1 MYKVYLLDDE
11 PFILEGLKYIV
22 DWEDYGFEIV
32 GSANNGEDGLKEIL
46 SMDIDLVLTDI
57 MMPKMTGLELIDNLI
72 KLNYHTNFIVLSAF
86 QEFEYAK
93 KAISMGAEN
102 YILKPIDSEEL
113 EKSII
118 NIKKKLKENESRSKD
133 KEVVDNSLLL
143 KIITEKDYEN
153 INYLKE
159 KLKYND
165 EYRVGIIELKD
176 KEKDINKVLKEIP
189 DINKY
194 IYCIE
199 NKSKAVFII
208 DGKFNDEYIE
218 GLTNIKN
225 QITDL
230 ICDIVYISLGQ
241 VIKDLKDINTSYE
254 SAKDISEYK
263 IIYPN
268 ISWIKEYK
276 EKNNEIIQLDMDF
289 EELKTLLI
297 NKDFNKASLYIDS
310 KFNQLKKDDLNP
322 KKIKSKALE
331 VFLNVYN
338 YINEL
343 KLMNNLSIYLE
354 NAVSKNTIDEI
365 QLELINMIKFMQTK
379 LENTQESI
387 SPVIIKLLDH
397 IDQNYQK
404 DLNLKEI
411 SDRLNI
417 NSIYLG
423 QLFQKEIGILFS
435 DYINNFRINKAKDL
449 LANTS
454 LKASEIG
461 ELIGYS
467 NKNYFYRRFKSIVGI
482 TPSEWRKLNI

>member
-11 PFILEGLKYIV
+11 PFILEGLRYIV
-22 DWEDYGFEIV
+22 DWQDYGFEIV
-32 GSANNGEDGLKEIL
+32 GYSNNGEYGLKEIL
-46 SMDIDLVLTDI
+46 SMDIDLVITDI
-57 MMPKMTGLELIDNLI
+57 MMPKMTGLELIENLI
-72 KLNYHTNFIVLSAF
+72 KSNYQTNFIVLSAF

-93 KAISMGAEN
+93 KAISMGAQN
-102 YILKPIDSEEL
+102 YILKPIDIEEL

-118 NIKKKLKENESRSKD
+118 SIKSKLKEKENRNKD
-133 KEVVDNSLLL
+133 KEVVNNSVLL

-153 INYLKE
+153 IDYIKE

-165 EYRVGIIELKD
+165 EYRVGIIELKNKD
-176 KEKDINKVLKEIP
+176 KDIHKVLKAIP
-189 DINKY
+189 DMKKY
-194 IYCIE
+194 LYCIE

-218 GLTNIKN
+218 ELTNIKN
-225 QITDL
+225 QIIDL
-230 ICDIVYISLGQ
+230 INDIVYISLGQ
-241 VIKDLKDINTSYE
+241 VIKDLEYINTSYE

-276 EKNNEIIQLDMDF
+276 EKNNKNIDIDVDF
-289 EELKTLLI
+289 EDLKSLLI
-297 NKDFNKASLYIDS
+297 NKDFANASLYIES
-310 KFNQLKKDDLNP
+310 KFNKLKEDDLNP
-322 KKIKSKALE
+322 KKIKAKALE

-338 YINEL
+338 YINES
-343 KLMNNLSIYLE
+343 KLMKNLSIYLE
-354 NAVSKNTIDEI
+354 NAINTNTIDEI

-397 IDQNYQK
+397 IEKNYQK

-411 SDRLNI
+411 SDSLNI

-449 LANTS
+449 LSNTS

-461 ELIGYS
+461 ELVGYS
-467 NKNYFYRRFKSIVGI
+467 NKNYFYRKFKSIVGI
-482 TPSEWRKLNI
+482 TPSEWRKLNL

>member
-11 PFILEGLKYIV
+11 AFILEGLKYII
-22 DWEDYGFEIV
+22 DWQDYGFEIV
-32 GSANNGEDGLKEIL
+32 GFANNGEDGLKEIL
-46 SMDIDLVLTDI
+46 SMDIDLVITDI
-57 MMPKMTGLELIDNLI
+57 MMPKMTGLELIENLI
-72 KLNYHTNFIVLSAF
+72 NSNYQTNFIVLSAF

-93 KAISMGAEN
+93 KAISIGAQN
-102 YILKPIDSEEL
+102 YILKPIDTEEL

-118 NIKKKLKENESRSKD
+118 SIKSRLKEKENRNKD
-133 KEVVDNSLLL
+133 KEVVNNSVLL

-153 INYLKE
+153 INYIKE
-159 KLKYND
+159 KLKYNG
-165 EYRVGIIELKD
+165 EYRVGIIELKNKD
-176 KEKDINKVLKEIP
+176 KDIHKVLKEIP
-189 DINKY
+189 NMKKY
-194 IYCIE
+194 LYCIE

-208 DGKFNDEYIE
+208 VGEFNAEYIE
-218 GLTNIKN
+218 ELTNIKN

-230 ICDIVYISLGQ
+230 IDDIVYISLGQ
-241 VIKDLKDINTSYE
+241 VIKDLEDINTSYE
-254 SAKDISEYK
+254 SSKEISEYK

-276 EKNNEIIQLDMDF
+276 EKDNEKIDIDIEFKD
-289 EELKTLLI
+289 LKSLLI
-297 NKDFNKASLYIDS
+297 NKDFVNASLYIES
-310 KFNQLKKDDLNP
+310 KFNKLKEGDLNP
-322 KKIKSKALE
+322 KKIKAKALE

-338 YINEL
+338 YINES
-343 KLMNNLSIYLE
+343 KLMKNLSIYLE
-354 NAVSKNTIDEI
+354 NAINKNTIDEI

-397 IDQNYQK
+397 IEKNYQK

-411 SDRLNI
+411 SDILNI
-417 NSIYLG
+417 NPIYLG

-461 ELIGYS
+461 ELVGYS
-467 NKNYFYRRFKSIVGI
+467 NKNYFYRKFKNIVGI
-482 TPSEWRKLNI
+482 TPSEWRKLNT

>member
-241 VIKDLKDINTSYE
+241 VIKDLKDINRSYE

-365 QLELINMIKFMQTK
+365 QLELIDMIKFMQTK

-397 IDQNYQK
+397 IDQNYHR

>member
-397 IDQNYQK
+397 IDQNYHR

-467 NKNYFYRRFKSIVGI
+467 NKNYFYRRFKCIVGI

>member
-1 MYKVYLLDDE
+1 M
-11 PFILEGLKYIV
+11 
-22 DWEDYGFEIV
+22 
-32 GSANNGEDGLKEIL
+32 
-46 SMDIDLVLTDI
+46 
-57 MMPKMTGLELIDNLI
+57 
-72 KLNYHTNFIVLSAF
+72 
-86 QEFEYAK
+86 
-93 KAISMGAEN
+93 
-102 YILKPIDSEEL
+102 
-113 EKSII
+113 
-118 NIKKKLKENESRSKD
+118 
-133 KEVVDNSLLL
+133 
-143 KIITEKDYEN
+143 
-153 INYLKE
+153 
-159 KLKYND
+159 
-165 EYRVGIIELKD
+165 
-176 KEKDINKVLKEIP
+176 
-189 DINKY
+189 
-194 IYCIE
+194 
-199 NKSKAVFII
+199 
-208 DGKFNDEYIE
+208 
-218 GLTNIKN
+218 
-225 QITDL
+225 
-230 ICDIVYISLGQ
+230 GQ
-241 VIKDLKDINTSYE
+241 VIKDLKDINRSYE

>member
-22 DWEDYGFEIV
+22 DWKDYGFEIV
-32 GSANNGEDGLKEIL
+32 GFANNGEDGLKEIL
-46 SMDIDLVLTDI
+46 SMDIDLVITDI
-57 MMPKMTGLELIDNLI
+57 MMPKMTGLELIENLI
-72 KLNYHTNFIVLSAF
+72 NSNYQTNFIVLSAF

-93 KAISMGAEN
+93 KAISMGAQN
-102 YILKPIDSEEL
+102 YILKPIDTEEL

-118 NIKKKLKENESRSKD
+118 SIKSKLKEKENINKD
-133 KEVVDNSLLL
+133 KEVVNNSVLL
-143 KIITEKDYEN
+143 KIITDKDYEN
-153 INYLKE
+153 IDYIKE
-159 KLKYND
+159 KLKYNV
-165 EYRVGIIELKD
+165 EYRVGIIELKNKD
-176 KEKDINKVLKEIP
+176 KDIHKVLKVIP
-189 DINKY
+189 DMKKY
-194 IYCIE
+194 LYCIE

-208 DGKFNDEYIE
+208 DGKFNDKYIE
-218 GLTNIKN
+218 ELTNIKN
-225 QITDL
+225 QIIDL
-230 ICDIVYISLGQ
+230 IDDIVYISLGQ
-241 VIKDLKDINTSYE
+241 VIKDLEYINTSYE

-268 ISWIKEYK
+268 IAWIKEYK
-276 EKNNEIIQLDMDF
+276 EKNNKNIDIDIDF
-289 EELKTLLI
+289 EDLKSLLI
-297 NKDFNKASLYIDS
+297 NKDFANASLYIES
-310 KFNQLKKDDLNP
+310 KFNKLKEDDLNP
-322 KKIKSKALE
+322 KKIKAKALE

-338 YINEL
+338 YINES
-343 KLMNNLSIYLE
+343 KLMKNLSIYLE
-354 NAVSKNTIDEI
+354 NAINKNTIDEI

-397 IDQNYQK
+397 IEKNYQK

-411 SDRLNI
+411 SDSLNI

-449 LANTS
+449 LVNTS

-461 ELIGYS
+461 ELVGYS
-467 NKNYFYRRFKSIVGI
+467 NKNYFYRKFKSIVGI
-482 TPSEWRKLNI
+482 TPSEWRKLNL

>member
-11 PFILEGLKYIV
+11 PFILEGLRYIV
-22 DWEDYGFEIV
+22 DWQDYGFEIV
-32 GSANNGEDGLKEIL
+32 GYSNNGEYGLKEIL
-46 SMDIDLVLTDI
+46 SMDIDLVITDI
-57 MMPKMTGLELIDNLI
+57 MMPKMTGLELIENLI
-72 KLNYHTNFIVLSAF
+72 KSNYQTNFIVLSAF

-93 KAISMGAEN
+93 KAISMGAQN
-102 YILKPIDSEEL
+102 YILKPIDIEEL
-113 EKSII
+113 EKSLI
-118 NIKKKLKENESRSKD
+118 NIKNKLKEKENRNKD
-133 KEVVDNSLLL
+133 KEVVNNSLLL

-153 INYLKE
+153 IDYIK
-159 KLKYND
+159 KKIKYND
-165 EYRVGIIELKD
+165 EYRVGIIELKNKD
-176 KEKDINKVLKEIP
+176 KDINKVLKEIP
-189 DINKY
+189 YIKKY
-194 IYCIE
+194 LYCIE

-218 GLTNIKN
+218 ELTNIKN

-230 ICDIVYISLGQ
+230 IDDIVYISLGQ
-241 VIKDLKDINTSYE
+241 IIKDLKNINTSYE

-276 EKNNEIIQLDMDF
+276 EKNNEYIDIDIDF
-289 EELKTLLI
+289 EDLKSLLI
-297 NKDFNKASLYIDS
+297 NKDFVNACLYIES
-310 KFNQLKKDDLNP
+310 KFNKLKEDDLNN
-322 KKIKSKALE
+322 KKIKTKALE

-338 YINEL
+338 YINES
-343 KLMNNLSIYLE
+343 KLMKNLSIYLE
-354 NAVSKNTIDEI
+354 NAINKNTIDEI

-397 IDQNYQK
+397 IEKNYQR

-411 SDRLNI
+411 SDSLNI

-449 LANTS
+449 LVNTS

-461 ELIGYS
+461 ELVGYS
-467 NKNYFYRRFKSIVGI
+467 NKNYFYRKFKSIVGI
-482 TPSEWRKLNI
+482 TPSEWRKLNL

>member
-365 QLELINMIKFMQTK
+365 QLELIDMIKFMQTK

>member
-22 DWEDYGFEIV
+22 DWEDYGFEII

-118 NIKKKLKENESRSKD
+118 NIKNKLKENESRSKD

-143 KIITEKDYEN
+143 KIITEKDNEN
-153 INYLKE
+153 INYIKE
-159 KLKYND
+159 KIKHTN
-165 EYRVGIIELKD
+165 EYRVGIIELKN
-176 KEKDINKVLKEIP
+176 KEKDIQKVLKQIP
-189 DINKY
+189 DIRKY
-194 IYCIE
+194 IHCIE

-208 DGKFNDEYIE
+208 DSNFNDEYIE
-218 GLTNIKN
+218 ELTNIKN
-225 QITDL
+225 IIINL
-230 ICDIVYISLGQ
+230 INDVVYISLGKS
-241 VIKDLKDINTSYE
+241 VKELEDLNISYE

-297 NKDFNKASLYIDS
+297 NKDFNKVSLYIEDN
-310 KFNQLKKDDLNP
+310 FNKLKKDDSNP
-322 KKIKSKALE
+322 SKIKSKALE

-338 YINEL
+338 YINES
-343 KLMNNLSIYLE
+343 KLIKNLSVYLE
-354 NAVSKNTIDEI
+354 NAISKHTIDEI
-365 QLELINMIKFMQTK
+365 KLELINMIKFMESK
-379 LENTQESI
+379 LQNTQESM
-387 SPVIIKLLDH
+387 SPVIIKLLDY
-397 IDQNYQK
+397 IEKNYQK

-411 SDRLNI
+411 SDSLNI

-449 LANTS
+449 LVNTS

-461 ELIGYS
+461 ELVGYS
-467 NKNYFYRRFKSIVGI
+467 NKNYFYRKFKGIVGI
-482 TPSEWRKLNI
+482 TPSEWRKLNL